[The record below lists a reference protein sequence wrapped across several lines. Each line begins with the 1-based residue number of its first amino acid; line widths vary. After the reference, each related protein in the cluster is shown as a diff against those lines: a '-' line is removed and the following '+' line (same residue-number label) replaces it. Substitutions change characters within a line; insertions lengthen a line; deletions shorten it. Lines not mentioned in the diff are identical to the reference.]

1 VDARNITLERA
12 ICEGV
17 GDDETRY
24 ATVDGTDDD
33 VAYRVFGDGPLDVLC
48 CYGIGCHLELLSDLP
63 PTPARL
69 FSSFSRAIEFD
80 RRGIGAS
87 GGPRDPSS
95 LTWEDWTEDLRAVL
109 DAVGSEQAAIY
120 AEYDA
125 GPIAT
130 LFTAT
135 HPERVSSLVLVDT
148 TARLLV
154 DDDYPIGIS
163 ESEREARIE
172 RVTRLWG
179 TPELI
184 ETEFPSIAQN
194 PELVRA
200 YARMFRAS
208 ATPRAVAAHY
218 WYHLNSVDVREVL
231 PLIRVPTLVLH
242 SASNEFFPP
251 SHGRFLADHIKGAR
265 LIELPDPLLGAEEI
279 RRAGDEVADFLIGE
293 RRFMDID
300 RVLTTVLFTDI
311 VGSTEHLAA
320 IGDSRWRTT
329 LDAHDRMVRDQ
340 LRRFRGHEVNTTGD
354 GFFASFEGPARAI
367 RCAKAIVDAAPA
379 IGVGLRAGLH
389 TGECEIRGDDLGGM
403 AVHVAARVG
412 GLADSG
418 ECLVTGTVR
427 DLVAGSGICFEDRGL
442 RTLKGIPDEWR
453 VLAVAST

>member
-1 VDARNITLERA
+1 MEDETGYASVAA
-12 ICEGV
+12 S
-17 GDDETRY
+17 DDE
-24 ATVDGTDDD
+24 
-33 VAYRVFGDGPLDVLC
+33 VAYRVFGDGPFDVLC
-48 CYGIGCHLELLSDLP
+48 SYGIGCHLELLSDLP
-63 PTPARL
+63 PSPARR

-80 RRGIGAS
+80 RRGMGAS
-87 GGPRDPSS
+87 GGPRDSSS

-109 DAVGSEQAAIY
+109 DAVGSERAAIY

-125 GPIAT
+125 GPIAAM
-130 LFTAT
+130 FTAT

-163 ESEREARIE
+163 QSERDARIE
-172 RVTRLWG
+172 QITKLWG
-179 TPELI
+179 TTELI
-184 ETEFPSIAQN
+184 ETAFPSVAQN

-218 WYHLNSVDVREVL
+218 RYNLNSVDVREAL

-242 SASNEFFPP
+242 SASNEFFP
-251 SHGRFLADHIKGAR
+251 STHARYLADHITGAR
-265 LIELPDPLLGAEEI
+265 LIELPSDGLVGDEAI
-279 RRAGDEVADFLIGE
+279 RLAVDEVADFLIGE

-311 VGSTEHLAA
+311 VSSTEHLAA
-320 IGDSRWRTT
+320 MGDSRWRTR

-340 LRRFRGHEVNTTGD
+340 LRRFRGREVNTTGD
-354 GFFASFEGPARAI
+354 GFFASFDGPARAI

-379 IGVGLRAGLH
+379 VGVDLRAGLH

-412 GLADSG
+412 ALAGSG
-418 ECLVTGTVR
+418 ECLVTSTVR
-427 DLVAGSGICFEDRGL
+427 DLVAGSGICFQDRGL

-453 VLAVAST
+453 VLAVTST